1 MFGIGE
7 LLVLGAIGYG
17 IKKLVSSTPSQPN
30 NQNSDN
36 HDTELGENYA
46 KALRALDDNEKNNG
60 NEVPK
65 NEQKKEYYISNSF
78 HTKVVGVTF
87 EGRQRYVKE
96 CYVGQSLD
104 LVRDKMNPYDSNAIA
119 VYAGNNQVGF
129 ISKELA
135 SKLAPQMDQG
145 KVFSCEV
152 SEVTG
157 GGQNNYGLNIKI
169 GQIET
174 KKVEEY
180 NSERW
185 DDDQWSTED
194 IADYYGY
201 QYDDEYSASQFLDDL

>member
-36 HDTELGENYA
+36 HDAEYDEKIA
-46 KALRALDDNEKNNG
+46 KALSVFDDDKINTG
-60 NEVPK
+60 SEVSK
-65 NEQKKEYYISNSF
+65 NEQKIEPYISYSF

-87 EGRQRYVKE
+87 EGRQEHVKK
-96 CYVGQSLD
+96 CYIGQSLD
-104 LVRDKMNPYDSNAIA
+104 LVRDKMNPYDRNAI
-119 VYAGNNQVGF
+119 
-129 ISKELA
+129 SKDLA
-135 SKLAPQMDQG
+135 AKMAPKMDSG
-145 KVFSCEV
+145 ITYHCEV